1 MPLRSKMWGAV
12 AEHLVTVVQRR
23 DPVTFEPIDVTD
35 NIEALWGLKN
45 WVDLSVWLVGREI
58 DGEAKTR
65 LTLFPEKRTTGS
77 PEGEPHATL
86 SNLRS

>member
-1 MPLRSKMWGAV
+1 MKPLKSSMWS
-12 AEHLVTVVQRR
+12 LVSG
-23 DPVTFEPIDVTD
+23 VTHV
-35 NIEALWGLKN
+35 EALWGLKN